1 MNNETARKNTDK
13 IWEICSEA
21 LKRAVPSDE
30 ERRKTI
36 EFSMRLVELLKYEL
50 AHDNIDAVVQIEG
63 SIAKDTW
70 LASEKD
76 IDIFILLPKD
86 YGKEIFMRVLEA
98 AKRISGDNY
107 LEAYAEHPYIEAYIN
122 GFTVN
127 FVPCF
132 RIEGASEAKSSADR
146 TPLHTLYVKSHV
158 NEDVKNEIRLL
169 KRFMHGV
176 GVYGAEIKIGGF
188 SGYLCEILTLY
199 YGSFIRVLEAAS
211 KWRRGEVIDIEGH
224 YRSAEDAK
232 RIFQNE
238 PLIVIDPVDR
248 NRNVAS
254 AVRLDRLSEFVVAS
268 RLFLKKPD
276 IKFFYPSEIEA
287 YLAEDL
293 KCAINSRGTVF
304 IFIKT
309 GTIRA
314 VPDILWGQLYRS
326 QKALANLIKQFDFEI
341 MRSTVWSDEKS
352 ASIFIFELR
361 SRFLP
366 NVRKH
371 IGPPVEKIEDCER
384 FLGKHL
390 NSHLILSG
398 PRIEGDRLV
407 IEKKRRYTDVVDLLM
422 DNLRNG
428 GKNLGVASLVSQAFK
443 DSFEILINDEIS
455 KFYSMN
461 SDFASF
467 LTKYLMGKPQWLS

>member
-1 MNNETARKNTDK
+1 MKNDIARKNTDK

-36 EFSMRLVELLKYEL
+36 EFSMRLVELLKREL
-50 AHDNIDAVVQIEG
+50 AYDNINAIVQIEG

-70 LASEKD
+70 LAGEKD

-86 YGKEIFMRVLEA
+86 YGKEIFTRVLEA
-98 AKRISGDNY
+98 AKRVSGDNY

-132 RIEGASEAKSSADR
+132 RIEAASEAKSSVDR
-146 TPLHTLYVKSHV
+146 TPFHTLYVKSHV
-158 NEDVKNEIRLL
+158 NEKVKNEIRLL
-169 KRFMHGV
+169 KRFMHGI

-211 KWRRGEVIDIEGH
+211 KWRKGEVIDIEG
-224 YRSAEDAK
+224 YYKSYEDAR

-248 NRNVAS
+248 NRNLAS
-254 AVRLDRLSEFVVAS
+254 AVRLDRLSEFVMAS
-268 RLFLKKPD
+268 RLFLKKPN
-276 IKFFYPSEIEA
+276 IEFFYPSEIEA
-287 YLAEDL
+287 YSAEDL
-293 KCAINSRGTVF
+293 IRAINSKGTAL

-341 MRSTVWSDEKS
+341 MRSNVWSDEKS
-352 ASIFIFELR
+352 TNIFIFELR
-361 SRFLP
+361 SRSLP

-371 IGPPVEKIEDCER
+371 IGPPIEKIEDCER
-384 FLGKHL
+384 FLRKHL
-390 NSHLILSG
+390 NSHLTLSG
-398 PRIEGDRLV
+398 PRIEGDKLV
-407 IEKKRRYTDVVDLLM
+407 IEKKRRYKDVVDLLM
-422 DNLRNG
+422 DNLKNG
-428 GKNLGVASLVSQAFK
+428 GKNLGVASLVSQAFR
-443 DSFEILINDEIS
+443 DSLEILINDEIS

-467 LTKYLMGKPQWLS
+467 LTKYLMGRTQWLS